1 MKETIL
7 QFFRDNFLGSQWFTG
22 WASLISIIGVLY
34 ALYKDWVWSK
44 KGIPFYALRTF
55 PLLSSNANAIPG
67 LKVLFNGKNVKSL
80 SSTKFI
86 LWNGGHDVIRKEDI
100 PSGSQ
105 IQLELKGRGEI
116 LQATLEKQNKPTNKF
131 SCNIS
136 PDRKTLCVSFEFFNH
151 GQGAVFHILHTCLSD
166 SDITVTGETMQGTK
180 IASKEL
186 LRMRR
191 ISKLSGKRRYKN
203 LMRFVLVTYGI
214 GMILMP
220 LWGKQEMYDPQNIEE
235 IRMWTNIITMIV
247 GVVMVLIGLFVFK
260 TVVPKSLDEE

>member
-7 QFFRDNFLGSQWFTG
+7 QFFRENFLGSRWFTG

-34 ALYKDWVWSK
+34 GLYKDWAWSK

-105 IQLELKGRGEI
+105 IQLELKEEEKSCKQRLKNKTSQPINSLAIYRQTAKPSVFPLNSSITGREQCSTFCI
-116 LQATLEKQNKPTNKF
+116 HAYPIQ
-131 SCNIS
+131 I
-136 PDRKTLCVSFEFFNH
+136 
-151 GQGAVFHILHTCLSD
+151 
-166 SDITVTGETMQGTK
+166 
-180 IASKEL
+180 
-186 LRMRR
+186 
-191 ISKLSGKRRYKN
+191 
-203 LMRFVLVTYGI
+203 
-214 GMILMP
+214 
-220 LWGKQEMYDPQNIEE
+220 
-235 IRMWTNIITMIV
+235 
-247 GVVMVLIGLFVFK
+247 
-260 TVVPKSLDEE
+260 